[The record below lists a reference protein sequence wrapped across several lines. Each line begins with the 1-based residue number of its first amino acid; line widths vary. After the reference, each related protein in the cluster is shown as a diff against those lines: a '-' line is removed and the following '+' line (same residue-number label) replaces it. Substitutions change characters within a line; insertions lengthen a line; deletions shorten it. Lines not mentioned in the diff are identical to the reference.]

1 MCKHALE
8 DGALRVVWGYVG
20 GWSGDQE
27 VRLHPLHHL
36 APSSKD
42 GLHVRPAL
50 TTVQDKTAK
59 HGLTT
64 IGCSAAQI
72 ARVPVVIDFFTLDDE
87 HVEECTGLNILW
99 PCLRYGR
106 RSACVHAL
114 QPERVRARACVR
126 ARGWLAGYGGNF
138 CRVCVYT
145 PPLGPPERTVCQG
158 FRWCLGER
166 APPQPHHLLA
176 SFLAAPSSDGL
187 ATVASAPWAPYLD
200 RQVTSMKGMSG

>member
-1 MCKHALE
+1 MHWRMHPKE
-8 DGALRVVWGYVG
+8 WVGVMWVDG
-20 GWSGDQE
+20 SGDQE

-59 HGLTT
+59 HGRSDHDRVGTDRP
-64 IGCSAAQI
+64 G
-72 ARVPVVIDFFTLDDE
+72 VPVVIDFFTLDDE

-114 QPERVRARACVR
+114 QPERVRARACVLVD
-126 ARGWLAGYGGNF
+126 GSLAMAATSAG
-138 CRVCVYT
+138 CVST
-145 PPLGPPERTVCQG
+145 
-158 FRWCLGER
+158 
-166 APPQPHHLLA
+166 HLLLVRPNEPYA
-176 SFLAAPSSDGL
+176 KVFDGVLGSERPLSPTTCSLRFWLRPLAMA
-187 ATVASAPWAPYLD
+187 
-200 RQVTSMKGMSG
+200 